1 MFIIRNSV
9 DKYSFLTFLIKK
21 CDNLFRFLVK
31 KILTLFQRIKCSKKK
46 KKTREKEA
54 KLIFR
59 ETIKFQNKRK
69 LILVAILLKYPYNL
83 FIYIYK
89 WWIIRSF
96 FYSTFDLNKKIRTI
110 QIFLIMY
117 ILYMLVDPC
126 FFKLELLEILDFLI
140 VCLLYNAPYKF
151 WKKLQKY
158 NIIKTWSFRWYFSIT
173 FFKSNSNFKT
183 FNNFCL
189 NVWTHK

>member
-21 CDNLFRFLVK
+21 CDNLFLFLVK
-31 KILTLFQRIKCSKKK
+31 KILTLFQRIKCSKKKK

-117 ILYMLVDPC
+117 ILYMLVDLC
-126 FFKLELLEILDFLI
+126 FF
-140 VCLLYNAPYKF
+140 
-151 WKKLQKY
+151 
-158 NIIKTWSFRWYFSIT
+158 
-173 FFKSNSNFKT
+173 
-183 FNNFCL
+183 
-189 NVWTHK
+189 